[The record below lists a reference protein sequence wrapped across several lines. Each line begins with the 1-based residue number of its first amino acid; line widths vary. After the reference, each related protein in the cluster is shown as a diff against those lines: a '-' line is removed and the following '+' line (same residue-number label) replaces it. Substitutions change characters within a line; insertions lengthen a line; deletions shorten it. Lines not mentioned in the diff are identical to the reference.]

1 MDLLEDHYASES
13 MNELIIHMDYLFNF
27 EFDNSKNMSNNLDE
41 LSKIIKNAISAN
53 GSGTIEIE
61 KLGGLVAL
69 NRLQQSYLP
78 IKTMI

>member
-69 NRLQQSYLP
+69 NRLFL
-78 IKTMI
+78 